1 MGVKLMAYERLV
13 RKLTLENLW
22 IYVLSSLKTGPKYG
36 YEIRDYIKKRYGF
49 TTGKVTAYVVL
60 YKLMKEGLI
69 ILKEEKKDGHGPP
82 RKYYTIT
89 EKGTKVLHKGEKFLE
104 KMLKEMQEL

>member
-1 MGVKLMAYERLV
+1 MAYERLV

-22 IYVLSSLKTGPKYG
+22 IYILSSLKTGPKYG
-36 YEIRDYIKKRYGF
+36 YEIRDYIREKYGF

-60 YKLMKEGLI
+60 YKLMKEGHI

-82 RKYYTIT
+82 RKYYSIT
-89 EKGTKVLHKGEKFLE
+89 EKGIEALHKGKEFLE
-104 KMLKEMQEL
+104 QILEEIK